1 MTIEIGE
8 HNGVPLRIARAGGT
22 PRGGVVV
29 LHQAPG
35 YTPQIAE
42 WLERLAAHG
51 YAAVAPMLHH
61 RRGAELVDPLG
72 FPSIEEFAL
81 AMPGDESTG
90 ADIAGAV
97 DFLRDLGID
106 GARVGVLG
114 FSFGGRAALVA
125 ALEGSVAAAAS
136 YYANGI
142 IEPAYGEHPGLRALG
157 DRLGDLSTPWIGLF
171 GADDFLLAEGELDAI
186 ERALVQASA
195 ESEVVRYEGAGHAF
209 DLEEFMPGLPSPLVP
224 DAAADAR
231 TRTMA
236 FFEQH
241 LG

>member
-1 MTIEIGE
+1 MTIESVE
-8 HNGVPLRIARAGGT
+8 HHGVPLRVARADGDA
-22 PRGGVVV
+22 RGGVVV

-42 WLERLAAHG
+42 WLERLASRG
-51 YAAVAPMLHH
+51 YTAVAPMLHH
-61 RRGAELVDPLG
+61 RRGEDLVDPFG
-72 FPSIEEFAL
+72 FPSVEEFAL
-81 AMPGDESTG
+81 AMPGDDSTG
-90 ADIAGAV
+90 ADISSAM
-97 DFLRDLGID
+97 DFLRGLGID
-106 GARVGVLG
+106 STRIGVLG

-142 IEPAYGEHPGLRALG
+142 IEPAYGEHPGLQALG
-157 DRLGDLSTPWIGLF
+157 GRLAALTTPWLGLF

-186 ERALVQASA
+186 EHALASA
-195 ESEVVRYEGAGHAF
+195 GAKAQVVRYSGAGHAF

-224 DAAADAR
+224 EAAEDAR
-231 TRTMA
+231 TRTLA